1 MNKIKDILDVI
12 IPVLI
17 SNGVTDL
24 HHGFSI
30 NSDNADIIFTPNNYG
45 ILNEKSKVIPIGIDS
60 FPKLLDT
67 QFFNGVHIQPLST
80 EKRFKEGIDLVTIK
94 LGPNIKLNQKVT
106 LYSISVLGNFFYKYN
121 QTNVTAGVSVLP
133 SFVDEATFKPF
144 KRILVN
150 IDLDEAKAAL
160 SKIIGDEFVDNLP
173 GLEMQL
179 TDILEK
185 KNQMV
190 KLQNYAEAAMLRD
203 NEKHII
209 SLIDVAKKRKL
220 EPIQSKLERIKERT
234 TGSFIETISREF
246 SDALSKIIVEPNYT
260 NVEEYTPIF
269 LRVTPDSFTYINSE
283 HSTAQEIDY
292 LITKSYLQ
300 NIFKQ

>member
-17 SNGVTDL
+17 SNGVTDF

-30 NSDNADIIFTPNNYG
+30 NSDNTDILAETG
-45 ILNEKSKVIPIGIDS
+45 LTETIPIGIDS

-67 QFFNGVHIQPLST
+67 QFFNGIHIQPLST
-80 EKRFKEGIDLVTIK
+80 ERRFKEGIDLVTIK
-94 LGPNIKLNQKVT
+94 LGPNIKLNQKVN

-144 KRILVN
+144 KRIIVN
-150 IDLDEAKAAL
+150 IDLDEAKDTL
-160 SKIIGDEFVDNLP
+160 SKIIGDEFIDNLP

-179 TDILEK
+179 TDITEK

-190 KLQNYAEAAMLRD
+190 KLQKYDEAAMLRD

-234 TGSFIETISREF
+234 SGSFIETISREF

-269 LRVTPDSFTYINSE
+269 LRLTPDSFTYINPE
-283 HSTAQEIDY
+283 LYSTSQELDY

-300 NIFKQ
+300 NIFN